1 MGLLNLLKYSR
12 GSFSARVFYLFTVT
26 IIIVYISFTAF
37 FIYYQCKTLKQNLIY
52 NGKEYVKHLA
62 YSSRLGVFAE
72 NKDLLSGP
80 LEGIMQSEEAI
91 LAQVF
96 TINGKVLKTLRRMEE
111 AKPDEEYPE
120 ARERTLRM
128 LRKSGT
134 ILYFEGR
141 GNIEFWAPVISS
153 KGYSGEEDLFFKEN
167 SSRNNNK
174 IIGFVRIIFTT
185 ELLNKSIKDIFL
197 KSIFIPVIIMIPGWI
212 IAYFIVRGITKPL
225 GRLTEG
231 VKAIEVTGAFEKVS
245 VDANDEIGRL
255 AQAFNDMTDSLM
267 KKEAEKQQLE
277 EQLRHAQKMEAVG
290 TLAGGIAHDFNNIIS
305 VIIGYGRLLQKKDN
319 DEELASQYLDHI
331 LFCAGRAAA
340 FTQRL
345 LTFSRKQMINPRPVN
360 LNSIIRNIE
369 GILTRLINEDMDF
382 KVELAN
388 EDLIVI
394 ADSGQIEQ
402 VLMNLTTNA
411 RDAMPRGG
419 CLKIT
424 TKSVALDRQ
433 FFISSG
439 GGRPGRYAMI
449 SVADTGT
456 GIDKQIKEKIF
467 DPFFTTKEIGEGTG
481 LGLSMVYGIVRQHDG
496 YIDVSSESGKGTTF
510 KIYIPLSSS
519 VVEDIDSEA
528 APQIKGGTETILV
541 AEDDENVREL
551 LTTILQSYGYKIIEA
566 VNGSD
571 AIEKFIENKSE
582 IKMILLDVIMPKKN
596 GREVYEEIKKIRP
609 DIKGLYIS
617 GHPSDLININGD
629 TKNGI
634 SLLPKPILPDDLI
647 RKIREILDG

>member
-1 MGLLNLLKYSR
+1 MGLLNLFKYSR
-12 GSFSARVFYLFTVT
+12 GSFSARVFYLFTVS

-52 NGKEYVKHLA
+52 TGKEYVKHLA

-72 NKDLLSGP
+72 NEDLLSGP
-80 LEGIMQSEEAI
+80 LEGIMQSAEAI
-91 LAQVF
+91 LVQVF
-96 TINGKVLKTLRRMEE
+96 TIDGKVLKTLGRREE
-111 AKPDEEYPE
+111 AKPAEEYPE
-120 ARERTLRM
+120 AREKTLNM
-128 LRKSGT
+128 LGKSGNP
-134 ILYFEGR
+134 LYFEGK

-153 KGYSGEEDLFFKEN
+153 EGYSGEEDLFFKED
-167 SSRNNNK
+167 SSRKKNK

-185 ELLNKSIKDIFL
+185 KLLNKSIKDIFL

-225 GRLTEG
+225 GKLTEG
-231 VKAIEVTGAFEKVS
+231 VKALEITGSFEKVS
-245 VDANDEIGRL
+245 VKTKDEIGRL
-255 AQAFNDMTDSLM
+255 AQAFNDMTDSLK

-277 EQLRHAQKMEAVG
+277 EQLRHVQKMEAIG

-319 DEELASQYLDHI
+319 DEEVAGEYLDHI

-340 FTQRL
+340 LTQRL
-345 LTFSRKQMINPRPVN
+345 LTFSRRQMMNPRPLN
-360 LNSIIRNIE
+360 LNAIIRNVE
-369 GILTRLINEDMDF
+369 GILTRLINENIDF
-382 KVELAN
+382 KIEYAD

-394 ADSGQIEQ
+394 ADSGQVEQ

-496 YIDVSSESGKGTTF
+496 YIDVSSEPGKGTTF
-510 KIYIPLSSS
+510 RIYIPLSGS
-519 VVEDIDSEA
+519 VVENGDSES
-528 APQIKGGTETILV
+528 APQMKGGTETILV
-541 AEDDENVREL
+541 AEDDENVRKL

-566 VNGSD
+566 VDGRD
-571 AIEKFIENKSE
+571 AVEKFMENRSE
-582 IKMILLDVIMPKKN
+582 IKMLLLDVIMPKKN
-596 GREVYEEIKKIRP
+596 GREVYEEIKNIMP
-609 DIKGLYIS
+609 GIKGLYIS
-617 GHPSDLININGD
+617 GHPIDVININGD

-634 SLLPKPILPDDLI
+634 GLLPKPILPDDLVRTL
-647 RKIREILDG
+647 RKILDG